1 MGHLIGV
8 LQWRD
13 AILPIL
19 RHYITILRIYICGGM
34 EWKIFMEKEIVPA
47 QHRNL
52 GENRKKHTF
61 NWNFTVANKRFYTIL
76 IKWWGFYKI
85 HEFHFT
91 SKTRPLYVCALFY
104 ILS

>member
-61 NWNFTVANKRFYTIL
+61 NWSFTVGLMHFHTFPGLR
-76 IKWWGFYKI
+76 WGIY
-85 HEFHFT
+85 EF
-91 SKTRPLYVCALFY
+91 A
-104 ILS
+104 